1 MAVTNWDET
10 GRDPDALG
18 AHLETLA
25 GPEFRLTL
33 TTNRGVKVY
42 PHGLPQTL
50 CTDHWRCRFPAAAE
64 GAATPRAIA
73 ALLLRLADA
82 GLDAVKTENL
92 YTFDGVRGY
101 SQAQGE

>member
-1 MAVTNWDET
+1 MWSA
-10 GRDPDALG
+10 RP
-18 AHLETLA
+18 AHL
-25 GPEFRLTL
+25 
-33 TTNRGVKVY
+33 
-42 PHGLPQTL
+42 LPS
-50 CTDHWRCRFPAAAE
+50 
-64 GAATPRAIA
+64 GAPYAIA